1 MPNTRRLT
9 ILAAAALLAA
19 GIAAAPAMAQSRRDP
34 GAPGPVTGT
43 ITMTA
48 QGAAVGVGYTWG
60 DGTLRFGGHRYPFS
74 VQGVTIADVGYSKV
88 VGHGRVYKL
97 HRLQDFSGTYV
108 ASSGEATAGNG
119 IGGQIL
125 ENSNGVQIRINDV
138 TRGARL
144 QGSADGIKLT
154 LK

>member
-1 MPNTRRLT
+1 MTTTRRVLT
-9 ILAAAALLAA
+9 TAALLAGFA
-19 GIAAAPAMAQSRRDP
+19 TAILPAAAQSRRDP

-48 QGAAVGVGYTWG
+48 QGAAAGIGYTWG
-60 DGTLRFGGHRYPFS
+60 DGVLRFGSHSYPFS
-74 VQGVTIADVGYSKV
+74 VSGVTIADVGYSKV
-88 VGHGRVYKL
+88 TGRGRVYKL
-97 HRLQDFSGTYV
+97 NRLQDFSGTYV
-108 ASSGEATAGNG
+108 ASTGEATAGKG